1 VFAAVLDAQVAEL
14 AKRAG
19 PVRRPV
25 DPAEAVR
32 DLMPGACRHVC
43 GTRPTSTFT
52 CRSLIGHG
60 FGAAADYR
68 WRSF

>member
-25 DPAEAVR
+25 DPVEAVR
-32 DLMPGACRHVC
+32 DLMPGACRNVLRHPTDEHLHV
-43 GTRPTSTFT
+43 P
-52 CRSLIGHG
+52 GH
-60 FGAAADYR
+60 
-68 WRSF
+68 